1 VQDVQGTRAAFI
13 GGLAAAGALAANA
26 FPAAAQSITDLNV
39 GTAVD
44 SPTQLPLYLAL
55 THTFKAQ
62 GLNVNLLSFRGDTEV
77 AQALAGNSIDIA
89 LASSSGL
96 LNLVTANQ
104 GVIGFYGGF
113 NQADFAWIAQPAIK
127 SWRDLKGKTMGVSTF
142 GSLTDLIT
150 RYVLQKNHLVPDQ
163 DVQIIQAGGSPS
175 AYQALKAGR
184 LGAAILTAPFKWEA
198 QDSGF
203 TLLGTQATDVAP
215 HWPKHFYMAKTA
227 MIAEKPQ
234 IIIALLRAHVA
245 ALRLARG
252 DKALGVQTLVDR
264 LKYDPKYAE
273 RAYDEAMPSFD
284 ERGRVPEKSMPIFWK
299 LVIAQGIVKAPLPE
313 KDLVDKHFIDTFDT
327 WAPRA

>member
-1 VQDVQGTRAAFI
+1 MQRSTF
-13 GGLAAAGALAANA
+13 LAAAAAGGVLAAG
-26 FPAAAQSITDLNV
+26 AAPLGAQTAVDLNI

-44 SPTQLPLYLAL
+44 SPTQLPLYLAI

-62 GLNVNLLSFRGDTEV
+62 GLNVNMLSFRGDTEV
-77 AQALAGNSIDIA
+77 AQALAGNSIDVA

-113 NQADFAWIAQPAIK
+113 NQADFSWIAQPAIK
-127 SWRDLKGKTMGVSTF
+127 SWRDMKGKSIGVSTF

-175 AYQALKAGR
+175 AYQAMKAGR
-184 LGAAILTAPFKWEA
+184 LSAAILTAPFKWEA

-203 TLLGTQATDVAP
+203 TLLGTQAADVAP
-215 HWPKHFYMAKTA
+215 AWPKHFYMAKTSLISA
-227 MIAEKPQ
+227 KPQ
-234 IIIALLRAHVA
+234 VITALLRAHVA
-245 ALRLARG
+245 ALRLAKA
-252 DKALGVQTLVDR
+252 DKPLGVQTLVDR
-264 LKYDPKYAE
+264 LKYDPKYAD
-273 RAYDEAMPSFD
+273 RAYDEAMPGFD
-284 ERGRVPEKSMPIFWK
+284 ERGRVPEKSMPVFWK

-313 KDLVDKHFIDTFDT
+313 NQMVDKHFIDTFST

>member
-1 VQDVQGTRAAFI
+1 VQNVQRSRAAFI
-13 GGLAAAGALAANA
+13 AGAMATGAFAANA
-26 FPAAAQSITDLNV
+26 VPARAQAVTNLNV

-55 THTFKAQ
+55 THTFRAQ
-62 GLNVNLLSFRGDTEV
+62 GLNVNMLSFRGDTEV
-77 AQALAGNSIDIA
+77 AQALAGNSIDVA

-113 NQADFAWIAQPAIK
+113 NQADFSWIAQPSIK
-127 SWRDLKGKTMGVSTF
+127 SWRDMKGKTIGVSTF

-150 RYVLQKNHLVPDQ
+150 RYVLQQNHLAPDQ

-175 AYQALKAGR
+175 AYQALKSGR

-198 QDSGF
+198 ADAGF
-203 TLLGTQATDVAP
+203 TVLGTQANDVSP
-215 HWPKHFYMAKTA
+215 NWPKHFYMAKA
-227 MIAEKPQ
+227 ALIAEKPQ
-234 IIIALLRAHVA
+234 VITALLRAHVA
-245 ALRLARG
+245 ALRLARA

-284 ERGRVPEKSMPIFWK
+284 ERGRIPEKSMPIFWK

-313 KDLVDKHFIDTFDT
+313 KELVDAHFIDTFSA

>member
-1 VQDVQGTRAAFI
+1 MKRESFI
-13 GGLAAAGALAANA
+13 AGAVACGAFAASA
-26 FPAAAQSITDLNV
+26 VPARSQTVTNLNV

-44 SPTQLPLYLAL
+44 SPTQLPLYLAI

-62 GLNVNLLSFRGDTEV
+62 GLNVNMLSFRGDTEV

-96 LNLVTANQ
+96 LNLVTADQ

-113 NQADFAWIAQPAIK
+113 NQADFSWIAQPSIK
-127 SWRDLKGKTMGVSTF
+127 SWHDMKGKSIGVSTF

-150 RYVLQKNHLVPDQ
+150 RYVLQKNNLVPDQ
-163 DVQIIQAGGSPS
+163 DVQMIQAGGSPS

-198 QDSGF
+198 QDGGF
-203 TLLGTQATDVAP
+203 TLLGTQAHDVAP
-215 HWPKHFYMAKTA
+215 NWPKHFYMAKKS
-227 MIAEKPQ
+227 MIAERPQ
-234 IIIALLRAHVA
+234 VITALLRAHVA
-245 ALRLARG
+245 ALRLARA

-273 RAYDEAMPSFD
+273 RAYDEAMPDFD
-284 ERGRVPEKSMPIFWK
+284 ERGRVPEKSMPTFWK
-299 LVIAQGIVKAPLPE
+299 LVIAQGIVKAALPE
-313 KDLVDKHFIDTFDT
+313 KELVDAHFIDTFNS
-327 WAPRA
+327 WAPKA

>member
-1 VQDVQGTRAAFI
+1 MERKTFI
-13 GGLAAAGALAANA
+13 AGAAASGALAGGAL
-26 FPAAAQSITDLNV
+26 PAGAQVTVNLNV

-44 SPTQLPLYLAL
+44 SPTQLPLYLAI
-55 THTFKAQ
+55 THTFKAE
-62 GLNVNLLSFRGDTEV
+62 GLNVNMLSFRGDTEV

-113 NQADFAWIAQPAIK
+113 NQADFSWIAQPSIK
-127 SWRDLKGKTMGVSTF
+127 SWRDMKGKSIGVSTF

-175 AYQALKAGR
+175 AYQAMKAGR
-184 LGAAILTAPFKWEA
+184 LSAAILTAPFKWEA
-198 QDSGF
+198 QDGGF
-203 TLLGTQATDVAP
+203 TVLGTQAHDVSP
-215 HWPKHFYMAKTA
+215 NWPKHFYMAKA
-227 MIAEKPQ
+227 SMIAEKPLV
-234 IIIALLRAHVA
+234 ITALLRAHVA
-245 ALRLARG
+245 ALRLARK

-273 RAYDEAMPSFD
+273 RAYEEAMPDFD
-284 ERGRVPEKSMPIFWK
+284 ERGRIPEKSMPVFWK
-299 LVIAQGIVKAPLPE
+299 LVIEQGIVKAALPE
-313 KDLVDKHFIDTFDT
+313 KQLVNTHFIDTFGS

>member
-1 VQDVQGTRAAFI
+1 MQRSRF
-13 GGLAAAGALAANA
+13 LAAAAAGGALATGIA
-26 FPAAAQSITDLNV
+26 PLGAQTMVDLNV

-44 SPTQLPLYLAL
+44 SPTQLPLYLAI

-62 GLNVNLLSFRGDTEV
+62 GLNVNMLSFRGDTEV
-77 AQALAGNSIDIA
+77 AQALAGNSIDVA

-113 NQADFAWIAQPAIK
+113 NQADFSWIAQPAIK
-127 SWRDLKGKTMGVSTF
+127 SWRDMKGKAIGVSTF

-175 AYQALKAGR
+175 AYQAMKAGR
-184 LGAAILTAPFKWEA
+184 LSAAILTAPFKWEA
-198 QDSGF
+198 QDAGF
-203 TLLGTQATDVAP
+203 TVLGTQAADVAP
-215 HWPKHFYMAKTA
+215 AWPKHFYMAKTSL
-227 MIAEKPQ
+227 IASKPQ
-234 IIIALLRAHVA
+234 VITALLRAHVG
-245 ALRLARG
+245 ALRLARA

-264 LKYDPKYAE
+264 LKYDPKYAD
-273 RAYDEAMPSFD
+273 RAYDEAMPGFD
-284 ERGRVPEKSMPIFWK
+284 ERGRVPEKSMPVFWK

-313 KDLVDKHFIDTFDT
+313 NQLVDKHFIDTFGS